1 MNAIRIEPILS
12 VKGHPTSDQLELV
25 VTATDVGIAAKGV
38 HQTGDLV
45 AIIPAGVALTRWQ
58 QDYLNA
64 PAITIESI
72 CYPVTKAIDESWRE
86 LFGEEAWMH
95 VIEVD
100 KATLGVGGFV
110 VREGDDL
117 NTYLSMRGS
126 PA

>member
-1 MNAIRIEPILS
+1 MTVIRIELITA

-38 HQTGDLV
+38 HQAGDLV
-45 AIIPAGVALTRWQ
+45 AIIPAGVELTQWQ

-64 PAITIESI
+64 PAVTIESI
-72 CYPVTKAIDESWRE
+72 CYPIKKTIDESWRE
-86 LFGEEAWMH
+86 LFGEEEWMH

-117 NTYLSMRGS
+117 NIYLSMRGS
-126 PA
+126 PT